1 MIQYDGEKVSV
12 IHFVK
17 ELIADEEDFK
27 DIDLRFDPCKFIKKE
42 SPNITDSEF
51 RKVIEEYCKRK
62 K

>member
-1 MIQYDGEKVSV
+1 MIQYDGKTVSV
-12 IHFVK
+12 DRFVK
-17 ELIADEEDFK
+17 ELVADEFDF
-27 DIDLRFDPCKFIKKE
+27 IDLGLRFDPCKFIKKE